1 MRKEELKFA
10 AEEYRMIGLIL
21 GTRPEIV
28 KMSPVIRECERRG
41 LDYFI
46 LHTGQHYSY
55 EMDRLFF
62 EELEIPDPDY
72 NLDVGSG
79 THADQTAKIMTGVE
93 DVLRKES
100 PNIVLVQGDTN
111 TVMAGALA
119 ASKLH
124 IRVGHIEAGLR
135 SFNRRMPEEINRI
148 VTDHISDYLF
158 APTES
163 ARENLLAEG
172 IADEKV
178 CVTGNTVVDAVYQN
192 LEIARRRTSIFR
204 DLDLEPREYFLVTA
218 HRQENVDDRA
228 RLKEILKGLAE
239 VQREFSLPVVFPV
252 HPRTEKRIKELGIG
266 VDGLNFTRPFGF
278 LEFLHLESQAK
289 LVLTDS
295 GGVQEETCVLGVPCA
310 TMRYETERPETLDVG
325 SNILVG
331 ADAERILEGVRSA
344 VTRTHSWKNPYGDGI
359 AGKMIVMVCAATRSQ

>member
-1 MRKEELKFA
+1 
-10 AEEYRMIGLIL
+10 MIGVLL
-21 GTRPEIV
+21 GTRPEII

-46 LHTGQHYSY
+46 IHTGQHYSY

-62 EELEIPDPDY
+62 EELDLPDPDY
-72 NLDVGSG
+72 SLDVGSG
-79 THADQTAKIMTGVE
+79 THAAQTAGIMTGVE
-93 DVLRKES
+93 DVLTKES
-100 PNIVLVQGDTN
+100 PEIVLVQGDTN

-124 IRVGHIEAGLR
+124 VRVGHIEAGLR
-135 SFNRRMPEEINRI
+135 SFNRWMPEEINRV

-158 APTES
+158 APTEN
-163 ARENLLAEG
+163 ARENLLNEG
-172 IADEKV
+172 ISDRKI
-178 CVTGNTVVDAVYQN
+178 CVTGNTIVDAVYQN
-192 LEIARRRTSIFR
+192 LEIAKRKVSVLK

-218 HRQENVDDRA
+218 HRQENVDNRA
-228 RLKEILKGLAE
+228 RLKEILKGLE
-239 VQREFSLPVVFPV
+239 GVQKEFSMPVVFPV

-266 VDGLNFTRPFGF
+266 VDGLNLTKPFGF
-278 LEFLHLESQAK
+278 LEFLQLESQAR

-310 TMRYETERPETLDVG
+310 TMRYDTERPETLDVG

-331 ADAERILEGVRSA
+331 ADSGKILAGVRSIA
-344 VTRTHSWKNPYGDGI
+344 TWKSDWKNPYGDGI
-359 AGKMIVMVCAATRSQ
+359 AGKMIVMVCAAARSR

>member
-1 MRKEELKFA
+1 
-10 AEEYRMIGLIL
+10 MIGILL
-21 GTRPEIV
+21 GTRPEII

-62 EELEIPDPDY
+62 EELELPDPDY

-79 THADQTAKIMTGVE
+79 THAGQTAKIMTGVE
-93 DVLRKES
+93 EILAKES
-100 PNIVLVQGDTN
+100 PEIVLVQGDTN

-124 IRVGHIEAGLR
+124 LRVGHIEAGLR
-135 SFNRRMPEEINRI
+135 SFNRQMPEEINRV

-172 IADEKV
+172 IDDTKI

-192 LEIARRRTSIFR
+192 LDIAKKKANILK
-204 DLDLEPREYFLVTA
+204 DLDLEPRKYFLVTA
-218 HRQENVDDRA
+218 HRQENVDNRA
-228 RLKEILKGLAE
+228 RLKEILKGLE
-239 VQREFSLPVVFPV
+239 GVQKEFSLPVVFPV
-252 HPRTEKRIKELGIG
+252 HPRTEKRIKEMGFG
-266 VDGLNFTRPFGF
+266 VDGLNLTKPFGF
-278 LEFLHLESQAK
+278 LEFLQLESQAK

-310 TMRYETERPETLDVG
+310 TMRYDTERPETLDVG

-331 ADAERILEGVRSA
+331 ADAKKILEGVRSA
-344 VTRTHSWKNPYGDGI
+344 ATRKRGWKNPYGDGI
-359 AGKMIVMVCAATRSQ
+359 AGKMIVMVCAAARSQ

>member
-1 MRKEELKFA
+1 
-10 AEEYRMIGLIL
+10 MIGILL
-21 GTRPEIV
+21 GTRPEII
-28 KMSPVIRECERRG
+28 KMSPVIRECEQRG

-62 EELEIPDPDY
+62 EELELPDPDY

-79 THADQTAKIMTGVE
+79 THAGQTAKIMTGVE
-93 DVLRKES
+93 EILAKES
-100 PNIVLVQGDTN
+100 PEIVLVQGDTN

-124 IRVGHIEAGLR
+124 MRVGHIEAGLR
-135 SFNRRMPEEINRI
+135 SFNRQMPEEINRV

-172 IADEKV
+172 IDDTKI

-192 LEIARRRTSIFR
+192 LDIAKKKANILK
-204 DLDLEPREYFLVTA
+204 DLDLEPRKYFLVTA
-218 HRQENVDDRA
+218 HRQENVDNRA
-228 RLKEILKGLAE
+228 RLKEILKGLE
-239 VQREFSLPVVFPV
+239 GVQKEFSLPVVFPV
-252 HPRTEKRIKELGIG
+252 HPRTEKRIKEMGFG
-266 VDGLNFTRPFGF
+266 VDGLNLTKPFGF
-278 LEFLHLESQAK
+278 LEFLQLESQAK

-310 TMRYETERPETLDVG
+310 TMRYDTERPETLDVG

-331 ADAERILEGVRSA
+331 ADAKKILEGVRSA
-344 VTRTHSWKNPYGDGI
+344 TAWKRAWRNPYGDGI
-359 AGKMIVMVCAATRSQ
+359 AGKMIVMVCAAARSQ

>member
-1 MRKEELKFA
+1 
-10 AEEYRMIGLIL
+10 MIGIIL
-21 GTRPEIV
+21 GTRPEII

-62 EELEIPDPDY
+62 EELELPDPDY

-79 THADQTAKIMTGVE
+79 THAGQTAKIMTGVE
-93 DVLRKES
+93 DVLAKES
-100 PNIVLVQGDTN
+100 PDIVLVQGDTN

-124 IRVGHIEAGLR
+124 MRVGHVEAGLR
-135 SFNRRMPEEINRI
+135 SFNRQMPEEINRV

-158 APTES
+158 APTEN
-163 ARENLLAEG
+163 ARKNLLAEG
-172 IADEKV
+172 IADKKI
-178 CVTGNTVVDAVYQN
+178 CVTGNTIVDAVYQN
-192 LEIARRRTSIFR
+192 LDIAKKKGNVLK

-218 HRQENVDDRA
+218 HRQENVDNRA
-228 RLKEILKGLAE
+228 RLKEIMKGLHE
-239 VQREFSLPVVFPV
+239 VQKEFSLPVVFPV
-252 HPRTEKRIKELGIG
+252 HPRTEKRINELGVG
-266 VDGLNFTRPFGF
+266 VDGLNLTKPFGF
-278 LEFLHLESQAK
+278 LEFLQLESQAK

-310 TMRYETERPETLDVG
+310 T
-325 SNILVG
+325 
-331 ADAERILEGVRSA
+331 
-344 VTRTHSWKNPYGDGI
+344 
-359 AGKMIVMVCAATRSQ
+359 

>member
-1 MRKEELKFA
+1 
-10 AEEYRMIGLIL
+10 MIGILL
-21 GTRPEIV
+21 GTRPEII

-62 EELEIPDPDY
+62 EELELPDPDY

-79 THADQTAKIMTGVE
+79 THAGQTAKIMTGVE
-93 DVLRKES
+93 DVLAKES
-100 PNIVLVQGDTN
+100 PDIVLVQGDTN

-124 IRVGHIEAGLR
+124 MRVGHVEAGLR
-135 SFNRRMPEEINRI
+135 SFNRQMPEEINRV

-158 APTES
+158 APTEN
-163 ARENLLAEG
+163 ARKNLLAEG
-172 IADEKV
+172 IADKKI
-178 CVTGNTVVDAVYQN
+178 CVTGNTIVDAVYQN
-192 LEIARRRTSIFR
+192 LDIAKKKGNVLK

-218 HRQENVDDRA
+218 HRQENVDNRA
-228 RLKEILKGLAE
+228 RLKEIMKGLHE
-239 VQREFSLPVVFPV
+239 VQKEFSLPVVFPV
-252 HPRTEKRIKELGIG
+252 HPRTEKRINELGVG
-266 VDGLNFTRPFGF
+266 VDGLNLTKPFGF
-278 LEFLHLESQAK
+278 LEFLQLESQAK

-310 TMRYETERPETLDVG
+310 TMRYDTERPETLDVG

-331 ADAERILEGVRSA
+331 ADAERILEGVRLA
-344 VTRTHSWKNPYGDGI
+344 TARTRTWENPYGDGI
-359 AGKMIVMVCAATRSQ
+359 AGKMIVMVCAATRAQ